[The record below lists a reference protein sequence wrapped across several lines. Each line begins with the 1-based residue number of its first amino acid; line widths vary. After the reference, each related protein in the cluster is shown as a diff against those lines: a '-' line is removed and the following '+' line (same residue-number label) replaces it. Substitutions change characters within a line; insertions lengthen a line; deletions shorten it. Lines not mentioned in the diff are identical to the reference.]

1 MKIRKAQIKDVPTI
15 HKLLQYYS
23 DKGELLGRALS
34 KLYDHLRDFSV
45 YEDEDGEV
53 VACCALSI
61 CWKDLAEIRSLAV
74 APELTRRGIGT
85 HLTNNAIEEASG
97 FGVEEIF
104 ALTYRP
110 AFFERFGFTVIPRS
124 DLPIK
129 IWGDCLHCV
138 KYPDCDEIAML
149 KRLSS

>member
-1 MKIRKAQIKDVPTI
+1 MNIRKAQIKDVPVI

-23 DKGELLGRALS
+23 DKGELLGRPLS
-34 KLYDHLRDFSV
+34 KLYDHLRDFTV
-45 YEDEDGEV
+45 YEEKDRGV

-74 APELTRRGIGT
+74 TPELTKTGIGT
-85 HLTNNAIEEASG
+85 RLTEKAIEEAIS

-104 ALTYRP
+104 TLTYQP
-110 AFFERFGFTVIPRS
+110 TFFERFGFTVIDRS

-129 IWGDCLHCV
+129 IWGDCLNCV

-149 KRLSS
+149 KKL